1 MKIVSPDI
9 VHKTDA
15 GGVIVNIGSPSEART
30 AFRKILQN
38 ARRANKKADIK
49 GIYIQKMAP
58 KSYEFVVGAT
68 RDPQFGPQ

>member
-15 GGVIVNIGSPSEART
+15 AGVIVNISRPEART
-30 AFRKILQN
+30 AFRKIFEVQT
-38 ARRANKKADIK
+38 ADIK

-58 KSYEFVVGAT
+58 KIVQVCCRCNFKTHSSAHTVMF
-68 RDPQFGPQ
+68 